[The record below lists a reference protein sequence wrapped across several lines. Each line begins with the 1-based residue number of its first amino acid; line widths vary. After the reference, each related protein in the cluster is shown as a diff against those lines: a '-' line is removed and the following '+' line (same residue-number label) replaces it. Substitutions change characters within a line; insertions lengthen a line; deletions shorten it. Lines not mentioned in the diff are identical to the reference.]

1 MAPIALA
8 IAPIFLL
15 ICAGFG
21 LRRAGFPSDSFWVQ
35 NDRLVFYV
43 LMPALFF
50 IRIAEADLS
59 DPGLI
64 PFGATLFAGFIAAT
78 LAGMAVAR
86 LLNRSGPTSTSIIQ
100 GSNRFNT
107 FIALALAEALYGA
120 AGLQMA
126 VLGAV
131 LLLPFVNLASVGLFT
146 IYVPKDGSHR
156 LAHALKTLA
165 TNPLL
170 LAILAGIV
178 VNFAGLPL
186 PSALRDTLNLLGQAA
201 LPIMLLSVG
210 ASLKLKGL
218 KTDAAPILAASAVK
232 LVIYPVTILATA
244 IALNLDPLAAQT
256 ALIYGALPTGVAA
269 YTLARQMGGDAPL
282 MAALITIQTLLS
294 FALIPLWL
302 SFGAGFLGL

>member
-15 ICAGFG
+15 ICTGFG

-59 DPGLI
+59 DPGLV
-64 PFGATLFAGFIAAT
+64 PYGATLFAGFIAAT
-78 LAGMAVAR
+78 LAGMAAAR
-86 LLNRSGPTSTSIIQ
+86 ALNQGGATSTSVIQ

-107 FIALALAEALYGA
+107 FIALALAEALYGP

-131 LLLPFVNLASVGLFT
+131 LLLPFVNLTCVGLFT
-146 IYVPKDGSHR
+146 IYVPKDGTRR
-156 LAHALKTLA
+156 LPHALVTLA

-170 LAILAGIV
+170 LAILAGIA
-178 VNFAGLPL
+178 VNLAGLPM
-186 PSALRDTLNLLGQAA
+186 PSAIRETLNLLGQAA

-218 KTDAAPILAASAVK
+218 RTEIAPILAASTVK
-232 LVIYPVTILATA
+232 LAIYPAAILATA
-244 IALNLDPLAAQT
+244 LALDLPPLAAQT

-269 YTLARQMGGDAPL
+269 YTLARQMGGDGPL

-302 SFGAGFLGL
+302 SLGAHLLSP